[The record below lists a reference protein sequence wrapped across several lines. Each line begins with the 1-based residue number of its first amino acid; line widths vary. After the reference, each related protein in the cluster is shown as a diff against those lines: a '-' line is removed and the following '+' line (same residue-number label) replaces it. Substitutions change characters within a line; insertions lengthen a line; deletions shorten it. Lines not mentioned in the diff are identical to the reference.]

1 MFHKKHLYVTLYKRD
16 YEKGGIDMCGRYYI
30 DDGEEILEMREI
42 IDEVTE
48 RFKDTPKL
56 SAMKTGE
63 IFPTETVPVIL
74 ESNNKKCADLMK
86 WGYPRFKGSG
96 VIINARAETV
106 FDKNMFKYSI
116 KSRRCLI
123 PTTGFFEW
131 EHKKAKSKKDK
142 YLIRLD
148 NDPMLYLA
156 GIYNTYLD
164 DKRNPYNSFVI
175 LTTAA
180 NDSMKHIH
188 SRMPVILTGAKKDI
202 WLHDDNLASALLS
215 SEFTQDLKLEKI
227 T

>member
-1 MFHKKHLYVTLYKRD
+1 
-16 YEKGGIDMCGRYYI
+16 MCGRYYI
-30 DDGEEILEMREI
+30 DDDDEILEMREI

-48 RFKDTPKL
+48 RFKDTAKL

-63 IFPTETVPVIL
+63 IFPTQTVPVIL
-74 ESNNKKCADLMK
+74 ASNNKKHADLMK
-86 WGYPRFKGSG
+86 WGYPHFKGSG
-96 VIINARAETV
+96 VIINARAETAAE
-106 FDKNMFKYSI
+106 KNMFRYSI

-131 EHKKAKSKKDK
+131 EHTKGKSKKDK
-142 YLIRLD
+142 YLIHLN

-156 GIYNTYLD
+156 GLYNKYFD
-164 DKRNPYNSFVI
+164 DERNPYNSFVI

-188 SRMPVILTGAKKDI
+188 SRMPVILTRSKKDI
-202 WLHDDNLASALLS
+202 WLHDDSLANSILKG
-215 SEFTQDLKLEKI
+215 EFTQELKLDKL